1 MRVFIDGENLRHRLS
16 QVLWEERLID
26 AHDQSFNFDVTK
38 LLSAVLGEGPEE
50 IAYYTSHVKLP
61 DFEIPEK
68 LMQKIVSIQEQNRR
82 WIAQLTN
89 NGVSVIK
96 AGNLKVHDSP
106 RCLHCGKRSQVLQ
119 EKGVD
124 VRFATDIVLAG
135 TRDKVMNMVVFSSD
149 ADMIPAL
156 DVVRAAGVKVTYL
169 CFAEE
174 TNHAVTENVD
184 QTVSFSRQ
192 DIINVYKQR
201 KMNQREAI
209 V

>member
-1 MRVFIDGENLRHRLS
+1 MRVFIDGENLRHRIA

-26 AHDQSFNFDVTK
+26 AHDQPFNFDVTK
-38 LLSAVLGEGPEE
+38 LLTTVLGQGPEE

-68 LMQKIVSIQEQNRR
+68 LIHKIASIQEQNRR

-89 NGVSVIK
+89 NGVNVIK
-96 AGNLKVHDSP
+96 AGNLKVQDSP
-106 RCLHCGKRSQVLQ
+106 RCLHCGKRSQILQ

-135 TRDKVMNMVVFSSD
+135 TRDKVMHMVVLSSD

-156 DVVRAAGVKVTYL
+156 EVVRAAGVKVTYL
-169 CFAEE
+169 CFGEE
-174 TNHAVTENVD
+174 TNHAVAQNVD
-184 QTVSFSRQ
+184 QTVSYSRQ
-192 DIINVYKQR
+192 DIVNVFKH
-201 KMNQREAI
+201 REAAPHETTA
-209 V
+209 